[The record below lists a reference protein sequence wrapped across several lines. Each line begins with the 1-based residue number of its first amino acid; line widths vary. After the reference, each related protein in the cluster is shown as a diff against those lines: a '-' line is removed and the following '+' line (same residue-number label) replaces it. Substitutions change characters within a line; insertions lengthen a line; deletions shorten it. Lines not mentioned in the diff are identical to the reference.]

1 MIIRRSNLTITSS
14 VSSQSIPTSER
25 IGGSH
30 TKEAQAGAAIER
42 LQAEITRA
50 LAPEF
55 DGVRSVAL
63 VDFPDHPN
71 VGDSAIYLGEVEW
84 LRRQCGL
91 VPRYVSSVYDF
102 SAAELQRAVP
112 EGPILIHGGGNFGDI
127 WPHHQ
132 DLREKVLTAFVGRR
146 IVQLPQTIHF
156 EDVAARDRA
165 ARKIAA
171 HGDVLL
177 LVRDQDSFDLARD
190 VFKCDVRLC
199 PDMAMALGPRRR
211 HDEAQHDLLLVLRT
225 DKERADHSPLPTLP
239 EDAVVCDWVHEPNN
253 FREPLRRWSVRR
265 AALEAP
271 VRILDPHYRRGQ
283 FYRALAAH
291 RVARGLRL
299 LSSGRTVM
307 SDRLHSHLLC
317 LLLRIPHIVFD
328 NNYGKLSSFIETWTA
343 ECGLVTRAE
352 NRADALDR
360 WKIAFQSPNPPAS
373 NE

>member
-1 MIIRRSNLTITSS
+1 MTA
-14 VSSQSIPTSER
+14 SER
-25 IGGSH
+25 ADGSL
-30 TKEAQAGAAIER
+30 TKEVQTTAMIER
-42 LQAEITRA
+42 LQAEITRV

-84 LRRQCGL
+84 LRRYRSL

-102 SAAELQRAVP
+102 SAAELQRMVP
-112 EGPILIHGGGNFGDI
+112 EGPILIHGGGNFGDL

-171 HGDVLL
+171 HGNVLL
-177 LVRDQDSFDLARD
+177 LVRDQDSFDLARK

-199 PDMAMALGPRRR
+199 PDMAIALGPRRR
-211 HDEAQHDLLLVLRT
+211 REQPRRDLLLLLRT
-225 DKERADHSPLPTLP
+225 DKERADHSPLPALP
-239 EDAVVCDWVHEPNN
+239 EDVVVCDWLHEPSN
-253 FREPLRRWSVRR
+253 FREPLRRWSVRQ
-265 AALEAP
+265 AALVTP
-271 VRILDPHYRRGQ
+271 VRSLDPHFRRGQ

-299 LSSGRTVM
+299 LSSARTVI

-328 NNYGKLSSFIETWTA
+328 NNYGKLGSFIETWTA
-343 ECGLVTRAE
+343 ECGLLTRAE
-352 NRADALDR
+352 NLADAMGR
-360 WKIAFQSPNPPAS
+360 WKIARQSQNPSAA
-373 NE
+373 NQ